1 MKKKEFL
8 KEVSR
13 ESFGKV
19 SNRILTYLFC
29 KLRNK
34 ILVSVSLVEEM
45 RMRAKSISWT
55 AQEERVRWEERA
67 AARGLSLESEMSA
80 GLGIYPAQ
88 RDWFRDRDVI
98 QSKVMNPKETSQ
110 VLFSAV
116 ATWETG
122 WKKFGSVMD
131 GVSTE
136 NRANTQRQG

>member
-1 MKKKEFL
+1 MKKKKAFL

-19 SNRILTYLFC
+19 SNHILTYLFC

-67 AARGLSLESEMSA
+67 AAQGLSLESEMSA
-80 GLGIYPAQ
+80 GLG
-88 RDWFRDRDVI
+88 
-98 QSKVMNPKETSQ
+98 
-110 VLFSAV
+110 L
-116 ATWETG
+116 
-122 WKKFGSVMD
+122 
-131 GVSTE
+131 
-136 NRANTQRQG
+136 ANINTITMMV